1 VIALQRMTIESG
13 LRLALDAGHFTVVY
27 QPKIELGSQRLI
39 GAEALLRWDDPS
51 LGPVSPT
58 QFIPIAEHCGLINAV
73 GDATI
78 KIVLDQMRGW
88 YNEGLELCPIS
99 INVSSH
105 QLRNTEFARQLA
117 AQISTS
123 GVPAHLLCLEITEST
138 LMQDIE
144 VSHQMLDQL
153 TRIGLSISIDDFG
166 TGYSSLSYL
175 KRLPLSE
182 LKVDK
187 SFVDNVDTDPDDR
200 AITTAIINL
209 AHALGLKVVAE
220 GVERESHAEALITL
234 GCEYAQG
241 NHFHYP
247 LYPGKF
253 AALMGGNHRVNA

>member
-1 VIALQRMTIESG
+1 
-13 LRLALDAGHFTVVY
+13 
-27 QPKIELGSQRLI
+27 
-39 GAEALLRWDDPS
+39 
-51 LGPVSPT
+51 
-58 QFIPIAEHCGLINAV
+58 
-73 GDATI
+73 
-78 KIVLDQMRGW
+78 MRGW

-138 LMQDIE
+138 LMQDIDA
-144 VSHQMLDQL
+144 SHQMLDQL

-241 NHFHYP
+241 NHFHHP

-253 AALMGGNHRVNA
+253 AALMGGNHRANA